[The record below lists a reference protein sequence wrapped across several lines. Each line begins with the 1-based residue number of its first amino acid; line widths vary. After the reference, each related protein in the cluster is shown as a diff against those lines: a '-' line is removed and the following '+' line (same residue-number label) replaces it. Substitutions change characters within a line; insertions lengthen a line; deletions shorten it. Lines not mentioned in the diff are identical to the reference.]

1 MAFFRWCNFRILGVF
16 FIVNTQ
22 GIYFGRIYDTDMNSK
37 GIFFVKGRGD
47 CIEKNRRNIGVEY

>member
-22 GIYFGRIYDTDMNSK
+22 GIYFGWIYGTDMNSK
-37 GIFFVKGRGD
+37 GIFFCGGAGRLYKENPVKYR
-47 CIEKNRRNIGVEY
+47 V